1 MIHHVCSKCDN
12 LIEGVPWL
20 NNFTEIKQS
29 CVKCEGDLIQFI
41 TFDIIGQLELIL
53 DESKITQIK
62 KNISRARNKSSGE
75 LNDPMDAKIYQTFLR
90 KNFAD
95 FLVISFILS
104 TDGAPLT
111 TSKNY
116 KMWPVFG
123 TILELDQTS
132 REKFDNIVFFGKYL

>member
-1 MIHHVCSKCDN
+1 
-12 LIEGVPWL
+12 
-20 NNFTEIKQS
+20 
-29 CVKCEGDLIQFI
+29 
-41 TFDIIGQLELIL
+41 
-53 DESKITQIK
+53 
-62 KNISRARNKSSGE
+62 
-75 LNDPMDAKIYQTFLR
+75 MDGKIYQTFL
-90 KNFAD
+90 KTNFAE

-123 TILELDQTS
+123 TILELNQTS